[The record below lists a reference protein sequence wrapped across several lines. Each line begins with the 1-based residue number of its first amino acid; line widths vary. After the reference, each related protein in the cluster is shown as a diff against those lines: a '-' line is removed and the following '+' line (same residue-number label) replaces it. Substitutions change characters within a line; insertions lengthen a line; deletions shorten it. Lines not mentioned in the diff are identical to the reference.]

1 MDNRIKMELGN
12 WIKDYSINNYGE
24 DWKVCV
30 SLGYKFGVKNDKVC
44 RKWIGRLKNYLNKN
58 NIIVDG
64 FVVNEYDKN
73 IINLHNHLLLYGN
86 DNWSNIKS
94 KIFNYWNKIGSVDV
108 MKYDSSLDFNN
119 YILKYIGRNN
129 NNDWDLISNY

>member
-1 MDNRIKMELGN
+1 MDNRIKIELGN

-24 DWKVCV
+24 DWSVCV
-30 SLGYKFGVKNDKVC
+30 SLGYKFGVNNDKIC

-58 NIIVDG
+58 NIEIDG

-86 DNWSNIKS
+86 VNWSNLKS

-108 MKYDSSLDFNN
+108 MKYDVNKDFNN
-119 YILKYIGRNN
+119 YILKYVGRNN